1 MNLRKLAINCFF
13 AVAAIGLAVI
23 LGRQVYEQWQAG
35 RGASSSASEPAKPVA
50 QQDGTTPVRVSLEA
64 RKNMGLVTEAIR
76 PRDYFRTIEVP
87 GVITDR
93 PGVSDRGV
101 AAPVT
106 GIVTQIHAYPGNTVP
121 PNAPLVTLR
130 LVSETLHASQL
141 EFFKATKE
149 VAIAQQ
155 QKQRLEGL
163 AVSGGVPGARIIE
176 VDNQIQRMGVNVQAY
191 RQDLLARGLSPDR
204 IEAVARG
211 EFVTEITV
219 RAPGSSEPA
228 ADESGSWS
236 YEVQSLKVGLGQQV
250 AAGEILCNLADH
262 RRLLVEGVG
271 FKKDMA
277 LIRRAAIDRFPIEI
291 SFEVSDRGDW
301 PPLSQALSIEH
312 VANIVDVDRRTFSFY
327 IPLENQCQTYVRDGK
342 PRFLW
347 RFRPGDRVRLFIP
360 VEEMKDVFVLPQ
372 AAVVREGPDAFV
384 FRQNGDLFDR
394 IPVHVLHE
402 DTTSIVIANDG
413 RLRKRFFIAQNAA
426 ATLNRVL
433 KAQLASGLPTNLHV
447 HADGTTHEAH

>member
-228 ADESGSWS
+228 ADESG
-236 YEVQSLKVGLGQQV
+236 
-250 AAGEILCNLADH
+250 
-262 RRLLVEGVG
+262 
-271 FKKDMA
+271 
-277 LIRRAAIDRFPIEI
+277 
-291 SFEVSDRGDW
+291 
-301 PPLSQALSIEH
+301 
-312 VANIVDVDRRTFSFY
+312 
-327 IPLENQCQTYVRDGK
+327 
-342 PRFLW
+342 
-347 RFRPGDRVRLFIP
+347 
-360 VEEMKDVFVLPQ
+360 
-372 AAVVREGPDAFV
+372 
-384 FRQNGDLFDR
+384 
-394 IPVHVLHE
+394 
-402 DTTSIVIANDG
+402 
-413 RLRKRFFIAQNAA
+413 
-426 ATLNRVL
+426 
-433 KAQLASGLPTNLHV
+433 
-447 HADGTTHEAH
+447 